1 MVSVTTSSLGCALIG
16 PGNFG
21 RRLADGLHDD
31 GRARLVGVLGAT
43 AQESQAGADA
53 LGRRAFADL
62 EALLR
67 AEDVQ
72 AVLIA
77 TPSDT
82 HVDLAV
88 LAASAGKHVF
98 VEKPMALTV
107 AECDAMIAAAER
119 AGVTLMVGQVQ
130 RLFPLLAEVR
140 RLVHAGT
147 IGRPVAMLMERHEVL
162 QRQPGS
168 WLQRR
173 AQVGGVLHQ
182 SSVHELDWMR
192 TVFGEVDEVFARA
205 APATIQAGLDFPDA
219 VQISLRFRGGCVAT
233 LNACMTGYVYKHGGV
248 ISGLEGSLEF
258 SLAEGALRWRTHDGR
273 GDEQR
278 RDDFTWAAHDDA
290 IRVELRAFVDAALG
304 QAPILIPGSEGRANV
319 EVIQAALISIADRR
333 PVALPLPPEQW
344 ERRAYLEARG

>member
-1 MVSVTTSSLGCALIG
+1 MNISKDVLNCALIG

-21 RRLADGLHDD
+21 RSLAQALREDQ
-31 GRARLVGVLGAT
+31 RARLVAVLGAT
-43 AQESQAGADA
+43 PEESQAGAAA
-53 LGRRAFADL
+53 LGGRPFANLD
-62 EALLR
+62 ALLR
-67 AEDVQ
+67 ADDVQ

-82 HVDLAV
+82 HVDLAA

-140 RLVHAGT
+140 RLVHEGA
-147 IGRPVAMLMERHEVL
+147 IGRPLAMLMERHEVL

-192 TVFGEVDEVFARA
+192 TVLGEVEEVFARA
-205 APATIQAGLDFPDA
+205 APASIQDGLDCPDA
-219 VQISLRFRGGCVAT
+219 VQISLRFRSGCIAT
-233 LNACMTGYVYKHGGV
+233 LNACMTGYVHRHGGV
-248 ISGLEGSLEF
+248 ISGAEGSLEF
-258 SLAEGALRWRTHDGR
+258 SLVDGALRWRTRDGR

-278 RDDFTWAAHDDA
+278 RDDFTWAAHEQA
-290 IRVELRAFVDAALG
+290 IRTELRAFVDAVLG
-304 QAPILIPGSEGRANV
+304 QAPVLIPGDEGRANI
-319 EVIQAALISIADRR
+319 EVIQAALISLAERR
-333 PVALPLPPEQW
+333 PVGLPLPPEQW
-344 ERRAYLEARG
+344 GRRAYLE

>member
-1 MVSVTTSSLGCALIG
+1 MTSVTSGSLECALIG

-21 RRLADGLHDD
+21 RSLAHALGDD
-31 GRARLVGVLGAT
+31 ERARLVGVLGAT
-43 AQESQAGADA
+43 AAESRAGADA
-53 LGRRAFADL
+53 LGGRPFDNL

-67 AEDVQ
+67 ADDVQ

-82 HVDLAV
+82 HVDLAA

-130 RLFPLLAEVR
+130 RLFPLLGEVR
-140 RLVHAGT
+140 RLIHAGA
-147 IGRPVAMLMERHEVL
+147 IGRPVAMLMERHERL

-173 AQVGGVLHQ
+173 ARVGGLLHQ

-192 TVFGEVDEVFARA
+192 TVLGEVDEVFARA
-205 APATIQAGLDFPDA
+205 GPATIQAGLDFPDA
-219 VQISLRFRGGCVAT
+219 IQLSLRFRGGCVAT
-233 LNACMTGYVYKHGGV
+233 LNACMTGYVHRHGGV
-248 ISGLEGSLEF
+248 ISGAEGSLEF
-258 SLAEGALRWRTHDGR
+258 SLVEGALRWRTRDGA
-273 GDEQR
+273 GDERR
-278 RDDFTWAAHDDA
+278 RDDFTWAAHEQA
-290 IRVELRAFVDAALG
+290 LRSELRAFVDAALG
-304 QAPILIPGSEGRANV
+304 RAPVLIPGSAGRANI

-344 ERRAYLEARG
+344 GRRAYLE